1 MRKFT
6 YDTEKL
12 YKEYVE
18 HLHNSFPS
26 LFPALTD
33 QDVNTIVRYQFIM
46 LHREMHKFT
55 LRSVRFKYLGIFHVP
70 KSRAIGYLNKIK
82 ILFANHRVEKAY
94 LDAVDEAVNN
104 HVNIPENEKIT
115 S

>member
-12 YKEYVE
+12 SKEYIE
-18 HLHNSFPS
+18 YLHNNFSS

-33 QDVNTIVRYQFIM
+33 QDVNTIIRYQFIM
-46 LHREMHKFT
+46 LHREMEKFT

-70 KSRAIGYLNKIK
+70 RSRAIGYLNKMRV
-82 ILFANHRVEKAY
+82 LFANHRIEKEY
-94 LDAVDEAVNN
+94 LDAVEQAVNN
-104 HVNIPENEKIT
+104 FVNIPQDEEDT
-115 S
+115 L